1 MNRTIRTSLLVL
13 GITALAVPALYARSQ
28 STNFGVHGNSLQPAS
43 LFDGSQPPV
52 PPSKPLALDG
62 SQPPVPPTKPL
73 ALDGSQPPVP
83 PTKPLMFDGSQ
94 PPVPPTKPLRTLATR
109 P

>member
-28 STNFGVHGNSLQPAS
+28 STNSGVHGTSLQPAS

-52 PPSKPLALDG
+52 PPTKPLALDG

-83 PTKPLMFDGSQ
+83 PKKPLMFDGSQ
-94 PPVPPTKPLRTLATR
+94 PPVPPTKPLATLAAR
-109 P
+109 R

>member
-28 STNFGVHGNSLQPAS
+28 STNSGIHRTSLQPAS
-43 LFDGSQPPV
+43 LF
-52 PPSKPLALDG
+52 DG

-94 PPVPPTKPLRTLATR
+94 PPVPPTKPLATLATR